1 MLKDEDLVPYSSP
14 RVNKIPQVWLLGRS
28 SSCSE
33 DLWEKEASCLPLH
46 TPRAVVNRDW
56 IIAVN
61 TPVQTGSEQGHTAVA
76 GSQQVCSPAGH
87 PPPIPPAELCPFWD
101 SFTLSSVLCTLP
113 DLLSHLSSSTRNQQY
128 LQLNILG
135 LLPFYRSS
143 GAQRP
148 FLVLCYSVPL
158 D

>member
-1 MLKDEDLVPYSSP
+1 MKILFPTQVQGWIRFPRFGYLEEVPLVLKTYEKRRQAVFPYTLHVQWWTGIGSSQWTLLFKQDLNRGTQQSLVHSKSAVQRGIPHQSPQQSSAP
-14 RVNKIPQVWLLGRS
+14 SETLL
-28 SSCSE
+28 
-33 DLWEKEASCLPLH
+33 
-46 TPRAVVNRDW
+46 
-56 IIAVN
+56 
-61 TPVQTGSEQGHTAVA
+61 
-76 GSQQVCSPAGH
+76 
-87 PPPIPPAELCPFWD
+87 
-101 SFTLSSVLCTLP
+101 LSAVLCTLP